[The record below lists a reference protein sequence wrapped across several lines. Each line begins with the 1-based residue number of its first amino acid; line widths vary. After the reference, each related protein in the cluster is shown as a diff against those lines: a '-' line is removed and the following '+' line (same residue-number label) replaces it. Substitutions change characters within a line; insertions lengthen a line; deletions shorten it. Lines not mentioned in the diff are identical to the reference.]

1 MKIDNY
7 IRHLELQRNG
17 LKMKLI
23 SISKEEEKAYLTKK
37 LDHQIF
43 DFEETRTKIEQID
56 SKLDFLKNLRKAI
69 INNELQNRKSKKG
82 DI

>member
-37 LDHQIF
+37 LVPHF
-43 DFEETRTKIEQID
+43 FEFQEIRTKIEKID
-56 SKLDFLKNLRKAI
+56 SKLNFLRNLRNAMI
-69 INNELQNRKSKKG
+69 SNELQNRKSKRG
-82 DI
+82 NI

>member
-23 SISKEEEKAYLTKK
+23 SISKEEEKAYLLKK
-37 LDHQIF
+37 LDSHF
-43 DFEETRTKIEQID
+43 FEFQEIE
-56 SKLDFLKNLRKAI
+56 
-69 INNELQNRKSKKG
+69 NRK
-82 DI
+82 